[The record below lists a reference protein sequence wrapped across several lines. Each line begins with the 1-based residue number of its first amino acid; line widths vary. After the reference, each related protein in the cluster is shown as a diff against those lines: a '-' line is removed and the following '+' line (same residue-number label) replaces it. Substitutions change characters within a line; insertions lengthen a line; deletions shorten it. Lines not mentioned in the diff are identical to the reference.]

1 MVDLENER
9 IGIEFKKSP
18 YRKRANPLIR
28 GKKEQ
33 LKFVE
38 ENRIDIENDV
48 CKNNIIKIKIKH

>member
-1 MVDLENER
+1 MNELGSSLKNHR
-9 IGIEFKKSP
+9 IESELI
-18 YRKRANPLIR
+18 RDVIR

-38 ENRIDIENDV
+38 ENRTDIKNDV